1 MVFPG
6 TETIEPLTGRQME
19 RPSTRVLLMRAGRHD
34 LFLRALPHPGCA
46 DLWQEVD
53 SECIGKHHDRMGLQ
67 GVVVQ
72 AHPGQAIDTVRVVI
86 FGYQFGAF
94 PHPAELV
101 EPAAHRVCRHR
112 DAMCGLECQ
121 GEGGT
126 APAGTAPAI
135 GPWGFFEEGAERACE
150 PGQQAGRLDSDGEL
164 PVWIETEAQA

>member
-94 PHPAELV
+94 PRSEEHTSELSHLV
-101 EPAAHRVCRHR
+101 ISYAVFCLKKKKKKIISQHNLKKEIKKK
-112 DAMCGLECQ
+112 Q
-121 GEGGT
+121 KT
-126 APAGTAPAI
+126 K
-135 GPWGFFEEGAERACE
+135 
-150 PGQQAGRLDSDGEL
+150 QKQ
-164 PVWIETEAQA
+164 